1 MHAHLLVVL
10 KLSHIL
16 TNIRTNDQKRA
27 HAHSHTT
34 HTNTHTHTHTNTTHM
49 YTNQHTT
56 HQHNTPQTQT
66 PHRLEVGNLVNATE
80 DRTHFGAWAIM
91 SSPLIL
97 SFNMNDTNRMD
108 RVWPIITNKVGKTRT
123 YTQTHTRA
131 RAHQRTNASKHYDD
145 NAEVQI
151 RERENKGGRGLGGVT
166 VNVLHLLVAG
176 GLDAA
181 HAMNVVSSLH
191 KAIYRRFVR

>member
-27 HAHSHTT
+27 HAHSRTT
-34 HTNTHTHTHTNTTHM
+34 HTNTHTH
-49 YTNQHTT
+49 
-56 HQHNTPQTQT
+56 TPQTQT

-97 SFNMNDTNRMD
+97 SFNMNDTDRMD

-123 YTQTHTRA
+123 YTHTHKHTRA
-131 RAHQRTNASKHYDD
+131 RARAPTHQC
-145 NAEVQI
+145 I
-151 RERENKGGRGLGGVT
+151 
-166 VNVLHLLVAG
+166 
-176 GLDAA
+176 
-181 HAMNVVSSLH
+181 
-191 KAIYRRFVR
+191 KALR